1 MASTPALAGRP
12 NPFVQGCQAML
23 KGQYE
28 EAIVFLSVAA
38 KAQPKNPK
46 PVERLLKC
54 YGALGRYADATKLLR
69 AAAAK
74 GLLSQSLVESDL
86 KSTTALLRARSLHR
100 SGKSDDAIRLLKPFA
115 GKKCY
120 YVAVELD
127 IAKLL
132 GELHYQKGELKEAA
146 DQFETVVNGSG
157 RRGPAL
163 GVVERYLSSLLGSKQ
178 HARALDES
186 ERLDKWLKGRD
197 AFLGNLRGACYL
209 GLARSVV
216 GPRKPEAAATAR
228 LKHASELLD
237 KATASGPVDDDL
249 VREIRFFKFDVHV
262 PLGARLLKEAKAAR
276 AVGDTA
282 TENTRLWE
290 IERYARRCVPKV
302 RREARERLYEIRKEA
317 RKVHVEASK
326 KHKVQRQDHG
336 AEEAFKAILAKYPK
350 TESAARCLW
359 DLGTVYDR
367 LGKRDLAQQARLR
380 LIKQYPDSG
389 LVPITCSV
397 IADYCQYMKG
407 DLAET
412 EKYLRL
418 AVERMP
424 DATNADLCQYSIG
437 TMYYQTGNF
446 KRCYEEQKKF
456 LKMYPKSD
464 LRRRALLQ
472 IQVIERNGWKEVTKG
487 EPRLPGK
494 ARNVK
499 KSKSTGAKK

>member
-1 MASTPALAGRP
+1 MT
-12 NPFVQGCQAML
+12 
-23 KGQYE
+23 
-28 EAIVFLSVAA
+28 
-38 KAQPKNPK
+38 
-46 PVERLLKC
+46 
-54 YGALGRYADATKLLR
+54 LG
-69 AAAAK
+69 
-74 GLLSQSLVESDL
+74 G
-86 KSTTALLRARSLHR
+86 
-100 SGKSDDAIRLLKPFA
+100 
-115 GKKCY
+115 
-120 YVAVELD
+120 
-127 IAKLL
+127 
-132 GELHYQKGELKEAA
+132 LHYQKGEFKEAA

-157 RRGPAL
+157 RSRPPPDIA
-163 GVVERYLSSLLGSKQ
+163 ERYLSSLLGSKE
-178 HARALDES
+178 HARALDEAD
-186 ERLDKWLKGRD
+186 RLAKWLKGREV
-197 AFLGNLRGACYL
+197 FLGDLRGACYL

-216 GPRKPEAAATAR
+216 RRKKPAHASVAH

-237 KATASGPVDDDL
+237 RANAAGPQDEDL

-326 KHKVQRQDHG
+326 KYKVQRQDHG

-350 TESAARCLW
+350 TEVAAKCLW

-367 LGKRDLAQQARLR
+367 VGKRDLAHQTRLR
-380 LIKQYPDSG
+380 LVKHYPDSG

-397 IADYCQYMKG
+397 IAEHCQYRDK
-407 DLAET
+407 DLADA
-412 EKYLRL
+412 EKWLKL

-424 DATNADLCQYSIG
+424 NGMNTDLCQYSIG

-456 LKMYPKSD
+456 LKMYPTSD
-464 LRRRALLQ
+464 LRPRALLQ

-487 EPRLPGK
+487 EPQLPGTKRKPTK
-494 ARNVK
+494 A
-499 KSKSTGAKK
+499 KSAGGKR